1 MLESPTVSSASI
13 LLAIITALYGL
24 FYPSI
29 KEIIDADIK
38 SHPNE
43 KDNKPLYNKA
53 KDVYHSKV
61 KPLVAGATLTIIIF
75 IPEFYNNLSISLH
88 NLIEYGYAGTT
99 YDFTITVF
107 SAVTIFTAFQTWNIW
122 NAAIKLRKK
131 VNSVRKVLEGIEK

>member
-29 KEIIDADIK
+29 KEIIDTEIK
-38 SHPNE
+38 PKPNE
-43 KDNKPLYNKA
+43 KDNKPLYTKA
-53 KDVYHSKV
+53 KGVYDSKV
-61 KPLVAGATLTIIIF
+61 KPLVVGATLIIIIF
-75 IPEFYNNLSISLH
+75 IPECYNNLSSAVS
-88 NLIEYGYAGTT
+88 NLSEYGYDGTT

-107 SAVTIFTAFQTWNIW
+107 FAVTIFTAFQTWNIW

-131 VNSVRKVLEGIEK
+131 MNSVRKVLEDIEK